1 MKCTLKFEKALR
13 LQGFSLIAG
22 VDEAGRGP
30 MAGPVVVSAVIL
42 PEKFRCKGLNDSKKL
57 TPASREAFYEIL
69 TQDPNV
75 VWAVAVI
82 LVEEIDRLNIL
93 RATHEGMRR
102 AVRGLATA
110 PQHVLI
116 DGLAV
121 QPFEWPQTP
130 IVQGD
135 GQSMSIAAASV
146 IAKVTRDRIMDE
158 IDRQF
163 PIYGF
168 ARHKG
173 YCTREHMEKVRE
185 HGPCVE
191 HRRSFAP
198 VAQQCF
204 DFF

>member
-1 MKCTLKFEKALR
+1 
-13 LQGFSLIAG
+13 
-22 VDEAGRGP
+22 
-30 MAGPVVVSAVIL
+30 MAGPVVVAAVML

-57 TPASREAFYEIL
+57 TPLARDRYFEIL
-69 TQDPNV
+69 TKDERVQ
-75 VWAVAVI
+75 WSVAVI

-102 AVRGLATA
+102 AVRSLTTQ
-110 PQHVLI
+110 PHHVLI
-116 DGLAV
+116 DGLPV
-121 QPFEWPQTP
+121 HPFEWPQTP

-135 GQSMSIAAASV
+135 GKSLSIAAASV
-146 IAKVTRDRIMDE
+146 IAKVTRDRIME
-158 IDRQF
+158 ELDRQF

-168 ARHKG
+168 AKHKG
-173 YCTREHMEKVRE
+173 YCTPEHLAMVRE

-204 DFF
+204 DFL